1 MTERKVFPYL
11 VDSHAHLDFKQF
23 DRDRE
28 QVLHRARDIGVK
40 LILNIGFDLQS
51 SRESVK
57 LAEKYSF
64 IYAVV
69 GIHPHDAA
77 KVPADYLL
85 ELEKLT
91 RHPRVVALGEMGLD
105 FYRDR
110 SPRTVQRK
118 VFREQ
123 LRLAKRVNLPVVIH
137 DRDAHQEIMEIM
149 EEEGLPE
156 KGGVMHCFSG
166 DLGLA
171 RQALKM
177 GLYISIAGPVTYSRN
192 ERLCQVAAWVP
203 ANKLLV
209 ETDSPFLT
217 PVPLRGKR
225 NEPCNVAFTAEKI
238 AELRG
243 VPPEEIGRL
252 CLENTKNLFSIT

>member
-28 QVLHRARDIGVK
+28 QVLHKARDTGVK

-69 GIHPHDAA
+69 GIHPHVAA

-91 RHPRVVALGEMGLD
+91 RHPKVVALGEMGLD

-203 ANKLLV
+203 ADKLLV

-225 NEPCNVAFTAEKI
+225 NEPCNVAFTAEKV
-238 AELRG
+238 AKLRG

>member
-28 QVLHRARDIGVK
+28 QVLHRARDTGVK

-91 RHPRVVALGEMGLD
+91 RHPKVVALGEMGLD

-203 ANKLLV
+203 ADKLLV

-225 NEPCNVAFTAEKI
+225 NEPCNVAFTAKKV